1 MVPELIVCKGLYFL
15 GHYAI
20 AHASTLFTA
29 HAVHTVAYAV
39 THATVAQIAAAT
51 VAAGFTA
58 GCVVWTVDRINN
70 LKNGVQAIAEG
81 KTRKAVWEFG
91 QLALSAD
98 LDVKLMPD
106 AIVGALQKLG
116 LATNNVRAVAQWVK
130 DHELAIA
137 QQVLA
142 RCKK

>member
-1 MVPELIVCKGLYFL
+1 MVVSVTTIAGLKFL
-15 GHYAI
+15 THLAVT
-20 AHASTLFTA
+20 HASTAFLT
-29 HAVHTVAYAV
+29 HAAQAAAYAV

-106 AIVGALQKLG
+106 AIVGALQKIG

-142 RCKK
+142 RC